1 MNLDF
6 LSVPLPAPGEP
17 PGAATPIARSPMER
31 SAAHEGA
38 RFELRD
44 GWNVAAGYDAGL
56 KRELEAA
63 TDTAAW
69 ADCSHLRKLELQ
81 APAPALSAIAAACTN
96 GAELELGTAIRA
108 GGAWWCPLTR
118 TRALVV
124 GEPAAVA
131 LLSERLGQAVSSAPG
146 AGVVEVTT
154 TFAALTLTGPLARE
168 VLARFSALDLRPR
181 LTPVGALR
189 PGSIARQPAILVC
202 ESENRYLFMFGW
214 ATAEYMWSV
223 VSDAGHHLG
232 GRPIGADAL
241 AALPM
246 AGDRLEPAPEAS
258 RA

>member
-1 MNLDF
+1 VNLDF
-6 LSVPLPAPGEP
+6 LSLPAPGEQ
-17 PGAATPIARSPMER
+17 PGRAPIARSPMER

-44 GWNVAAGYDAGL
+44 GFNVAVGYGAGL
-56 KRELEAA
+56 ERELEAA
-63 TDTAAW
+63 RDTAAW

-81 APAPALSAIAAACTN
+81 APAPELNAIVTACTD
-96 GAELELGTAIRA
+96 GAGLELGTAIRA

-124 GEPAAVA
+124 GEPAPLAS
-131 LLSERLGQAVSSAPG
+131 LRERLLTAAASAQR
-146 AGVVEVTT
+146 ASLVEVTT

-189 PGSIARQPAILVC
+189 PGSIARQPAILIC

-214 ATAEYMWSV
+214 ATAEYIWSV

-232 GRPIGADAL
+232 ARPIGADAL
-241 AALPM
+241 ASLEV
-246 AGDRLEPAPEAS
+246 AGDRLAPAQEAS